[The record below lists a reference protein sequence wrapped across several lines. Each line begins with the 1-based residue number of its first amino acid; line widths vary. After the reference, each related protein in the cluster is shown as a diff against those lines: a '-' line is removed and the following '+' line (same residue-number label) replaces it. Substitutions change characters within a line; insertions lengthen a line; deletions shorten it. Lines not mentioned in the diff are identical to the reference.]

1 MSTYT
6 EHLTRTADRLGLRSG
21 QSLRITCPSCGGYNT
36 CSITRKAGAL
46 LWNCFRA
53 SCRLRGGKDVPRSAE
68 EIADTLR
75 NGLREEARAKP
86 FSIPPHWTSL
96 KGDAEALRYIRNNHC
111 SYAYENKLADLLLD
125 PRTRRVVFLTRHEGR
140 IVDAVGRA
148 LDRKVQPKWW
158 RYGNHPAPFSV
169 KPLEGEPD
177 VAVIVED
184 AASAC
189 AVAAAGV
196 SGVAILGTTLRTS
209 TARIMRDKY
218 REYIVA
224 LDKDASVKAL
234 DMQRQLS
241 VYGKSRVLLLE
252 QDLKYMNRDAVRD
265 LIYNNNKEGLTL

>member
-1 MSTYT
+1 M
-6 EHLTRTADRLGLRSG
+6 
-21 QSLRITCPSCGGYNT
+21 
-36 CSITRKAGAL
+36 
-46 LWNCFRA
+46 WNCFRA

-75 NGLREEARAKP
+75 NGPREEARAKP

-96 KGDAEALRYIRNNHC
+96 KGDREALRYIEINHC

-140 IVDAVGRA
+140 IVDATGRA

-158 RYGNHPAPFSV
+158 RYGGHPAPFSV
-169 KPLEGEPD
+169 KPLEGSPD

-196 SGVAILGTTLRTS
+196 SGVAILGTSLRTS
-209 TARIMRDKY
+209 TARIMKEQY
-218 REYIVA
+218 KEFIVA
-224 LDKDASVKAL
+224 MDKDASVKAIE
-234 DMQRQLS
+234 MQRHLRM
-241 VYGKSRVLLLE
+241 YGSARVLLLE
-252 QDLKYMNRDAVRD
+252 KDLKYLNGDGIRD
-265 LIYNNNKEGLTL
+265 LIYNNNNKEE